1 MHIAFLTSEYPTEYP
16 DGGGLGIYVHRI
28 SKSLI
33 ELGHQPEVFVTSK
46 KPSGVIDYEGVRVHQ
61 INRLREHKVLEFFRR
76 TSTKLIRLESWRYA
90 APWVLDAFSLARAME
105 RRHSVVPF
113 DLVQSADYLASGL
126 LVRRLANRQHVVR
139 CSTAADLYSD
149 YDQPRS
155 SVESCR
161 AFLERL
167 SMKRAD
173 IAYAPSQYIANHFRR
188 VHRINVRVIRPPVYP
203 ELFLAVKTQS
213 WRCQQDSFFI
223 SVNLTPAKARHC
235 LQRRCPLRGDQLLIS
250 QWCGVGGGRRSN

>member
-1 MHIAFLTSEYPTEYP
+1 MRIAFLTSEYPTEYA

-33 ELGHQPEVFVTSK
+33 ELGHQPEVFVSSK

-61 INRLREHKVLEFFRR
+61 VNRLSEHNVLEFFRR
-76 TSTKLIRLESWRYA
+76 TSTKLIRLDSWRYA
-90 APWVLDAFSLARAME
+90 SPWVLDALSLAWAME

-126 LVRRLANRQHVVR
+126 FVRRLADRQHVVR

-149 YDQPRS
+149 YDQLRS
-155 SVESCR
+155 SVESWR

-167 SMKRAD
+167 SMRRANLV
-173 IAYAPSQYIANHFRR
+173 YAPSQYVANHFRR
-188 VHRINVRVIRPPVYP
+188 VHGITVRVIRPPVYSQ
-203 ELFLAVKTQS
+203 LFASEDPKLTLPAK
-213 WRCQQDSFFI
+213 SFFI
-223 SVNLTPAKARHC
+223 SV
-235 LQRRCPLRGDQLLIS
+235 S
-250 QWCGVGGGRRSN
+250 